1 MGRALMMVGWLA
13 TAGLAVTGWLG
24 FWVRDGASFEI
35 HVLLGLASVLLLLFS
50 HSWIMFYLIGTG
62 KAIKE
67 AVARC
72 SLEAR
77 FVEETKELKN
87 LSYPILM
94 LATGMAMA
102 TFIVGGGV
110 ATKVIPAWIHQL
122 LFWATLLVQ
131 LRALLREGQ
140 VLERNRRLMAEV
152 ERLAE
157 TAGGGE

>member
-1 MGRALMMVGWLA
+1 MGRALIMVGWLA
-13 TAGLAVTGWLG
+13 TAGLAATGWLG

-62 KAIKE
+62 KAVKE

-77 FVEETKELKN
+77 FVQETKDLKN

-110 ATKVIPAWIHQL
+110 ATKLIPAWIHQL

-131 LRALLREGQ
+131 LRALLREGH
-140 VLERNRRLMAEV
+140 VLARNRRLMAEV
-152 ERLAE
+152 ESLAE
-157 TAGGGE
+157 REGGGE